1 MKGFKYSK
9 PIVMQS
15 IVVQSYPAY
24 WSDTEHHHALQNFYE
39 TDRGKWV
46 KANAVSIEKKLTTHV
61 NGITIVTVV
70 ALFPETKYSFYILK
84 WG

>member
-9 PIVMQS
+9 PIVMKS
-15 IVVQSYPAY
+15 IIVQSYPAY
-24 WSDTEHHHALQNFYE
+24 WSDIEYNFAAQNFYE

-46 KANAVSIEKKLTTHV
+46 KDNAVSIEKKLTTHT
-61 NGITIVTVV
+61 NGSRIVTVV
-70 ALFPETKYSFYILK
+70 ALFPESKYSFYILK